1 MNNVVS
7 LNRERKRLYSAND
20 ICDMCGIARSTVDSW
35 VRQGILTKIKIGR
48 KCVRFN
54 VDEVERLLGVI

>member
-7 LNRERKRLYSAND
+7 LTRERKRLYSAND
-20 ICDMCGIARSTVDSW
+20 ICAMCGIARSTVDSW

-54 VDEVERLLGVI
+54 VDEVERLMEVV